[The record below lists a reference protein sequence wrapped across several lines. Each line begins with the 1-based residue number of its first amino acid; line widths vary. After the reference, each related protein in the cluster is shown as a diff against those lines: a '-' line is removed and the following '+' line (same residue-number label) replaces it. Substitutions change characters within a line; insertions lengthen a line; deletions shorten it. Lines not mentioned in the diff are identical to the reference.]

1 MNKSNKPRKFNTLK
15 EVIEA
20 LKNIDKCAGQFL
32 LDNFD
37 EEDFQ
42 NGTQDFRNSRVA
54 GDPRKYSQEPLD
66 FFLWRLH
73 DEFDWNLLNIQLKH
87 TDTVN
92 RINLDEYTIKDIDYT
107 GCNPVIAEAL
117 KQNKSILCEVRDEIM
132 HTQTKQC
139 NIVSY
144 REGKPFPYITTC
156 QCVYKY
162 AEPIKKTKTE
172 LRVKGPVSVMQY
184 LIDNGYVVDKSGFFQ
199 KGAERYC
206 PRSLFAYC
214 GHVMPEGWPLPE
226 LELLEE
232 VAVKNS

>member
-15 EVIEA
+15 EVVEA

-32 LDNFD
+32 LDKFD

-42 NGTQDFRNSRVA
+42 NGTQDFRNILKVA
-54 GDPRKYSQEPLD
+54 GNPRKYSQEPLD
-66 FFLWRLH
+66 FFLWCFH
-73 DEFDWNLLNIQLKH
+73 DEFDWHLLNIQLKQ

-92 RINLDEYTIKDIDYT
+92 RINLDDYTTKDIDFT

-117 KQNKSILCEVRDEIM
+117 KQNKSILCEVGDEIM
-132 HTQTKQC
+132 HLTQTKQC

-144 REGKPFPYITTC
+144 RKDNEYPYVTIHHNG
-156 QCVYKY
+156 YKY
-162 AEPIKKTKTE
+162 AKPIKKTKTE

-199 KGAERYC
+199 KGDKRSR

-226 LELLEE
+226 LLEE